1 MLCEKCK
8 NKEATVFYEE
18 NINGSKRS
26 YSLCADCA
34 AELQKQGHLSFGH
47 SLAFPSLDD
56 LHNELFGGLFGLG
69 ELAPREKKS
78 CPLCRATLTDFR
90 KEGKMGCPECYKTF
104 SAELGDTIR
113 SIHGN
118 VKHAGR
124 APARFRRGQEK
135 KNRLEALKKQL
146 KDAIASENFEQAVTL
161 RDEIRA
167 LEENQ

>member
-18 NINGSKRS
+18 NINGNKRS

-34 AELQKQGHLSFGH
+34 AEIQKQGQFSFGPAL
-47 SLAFPSLDD
+47 SFPSLDD

-78 CPLCRATLTDFR
+78 CPLCRATFADFR
-90 KEGKMGCPECYKTF
+90 KEGKMGCPACYTTF
-104 SAELGDTIR
+104 ASELGDTIR

-124 APARFRRGQEK
+124 PPPDSVGVKRKRTNWKR
-135 KNRLEALKKQL
+135 
-146 KDAIASENFEQAVTL
+146 
-161 RDEIRA
+161 
-167 LEENQ
+167 